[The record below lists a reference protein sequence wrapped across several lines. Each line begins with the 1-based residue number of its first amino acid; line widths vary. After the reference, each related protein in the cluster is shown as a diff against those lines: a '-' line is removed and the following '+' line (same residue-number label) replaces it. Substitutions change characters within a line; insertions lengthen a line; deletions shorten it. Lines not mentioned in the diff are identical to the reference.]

1 MLGLRPPLL
10 ALVGLLSLGCVLSQ
24 ECTKFK
30 VSSCRECIESGPGCT
45 WCQKLV
51 MALGPPAHATVAS
64 SPRMRSWVAPVCP
77 RTEQGSRAPGG
88 TTLLRLGF
96 SPSPFRSFSAHLK

>member
-45 WCQKLV
+45 WCQKL
-51 MALGPPAHATVAS
+51 G
-64 SPRMRSWVAPVCP
+64 VAPVCP
-77 RTEQGSRAPGG
+77 QTEQGGQAPGG
-88 TTLLRLGF
+88 NHLGQAGF
-96 SPSPFRSFSAHLK
+96 FPSPFWRFSAPLK

>member
-45 WCQKLV
+45 WCQKL
-51 MALGPPAHATVAS
+51 
-64 SPRMRSWVAPVCP
+64 
-77 RTEQGSRAPGG
+77 
-88 TTLLRLGF
+88 
-96 SPSPFRSFSAHLK
+96 

>member
-45 WCQKLV
+45 WCQKLGA
-51 MALGPPAHATVAS
+51 ALGPPAHATLAC
-64 SPRMRSWVAPVCP
+64 SPWRRSRVAPVCP
-77 RTEQGSRAPGG
+77 QTEQGGQAPVGNH
-88 TTLLRLGF
+88 LGQVGF
-96 SPSPFRSFSAHLK
+96 FPSPFWRFSAPLK